1 MAEPR
6 RRSCSLWSR
15 CSVSWRSSVVWVS
28 ARSNSSRREDV
39 RLDRL
44 SSSAIGEALGY
55 RDSPGRHARCIFA
68 WRRPRRPPVLLG
80 GTMRHFDLTVSAV
93 YDDDHRPLGVVV
105 TSHDVTD
112 TFLAEERLREES
124 QFRHAIEQSIG
135 AGVVAVDLNGV
146 ETYVSDAFA

>member
-1 MAEPR
+1 GKTWTEIGLPPEREAEFAEERARVMRTGQPSHR
-6 RRSCSLWSR
+6 R
-15 CSVSWRSSVVWVS
+15 VS
-28 ARSNSSRREDV
+28 
-39 RLDRL
+39 
-44 SSSAIGEALGY
+44 
-55 RDSPGRHARCIFA
+55 F
-68 WRRPRRPPVLLG
+68 LLG

-146 ETYVSDAFA
+146 ETYVSDAFANMLGWSVQELTGEGV